1 MMFVLFSQYES
12 LVLVLTIDSKEG
24 LIITSSAHL
33 CVWLALRVDE
43 GVDPER
49 SSETQA
55 VNLCHHPLGV
65 RKLVRIKLC
74 ITITTLPVVI
84 NLKMAMIEPIADN
97 VPEKLP
103 FTSQCFMLDRKGHL
117 AKLIMTDSLMWTL
130 YWAQV
135 DQTGKVN
142 ILSSGMER
150 LSGRDHAFP
159 AMYWNMSL
167 ALSFAHSS

>member
-1 MMFVLFSQYES
+1 MIASCWY
-12 LVLVLTIDSKEG
+12 LTKERPQPQ
-24 LIITSSAHL
+24 LTSSAHL
-33 CVWLALRVDE
+33 IVWLALRVDE

-74 ITITTLPVVI
+74 ITITTLPFVI
-84 NLKMAMIEPIADN
+84 NLKMAMIEPVFDN
-97 VPEKLP
+97 IPKRIIGNHCHC
-103 FTSQCFMLDRKGHL
+103 SQGFMFDIKCYL
-117 AKLIMTDSLMWTL
+117 AKPIMTDSLMWTL